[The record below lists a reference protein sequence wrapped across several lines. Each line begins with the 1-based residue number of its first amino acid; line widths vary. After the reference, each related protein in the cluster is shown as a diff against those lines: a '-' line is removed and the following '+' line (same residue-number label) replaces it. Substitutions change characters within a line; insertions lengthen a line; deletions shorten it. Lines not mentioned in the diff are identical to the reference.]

1 MSFPY
6 QVVFLYV
13 AELYPSQVAALGLG
27 FGCLVVAV
35 PNVFLPEMVN
45 LLNKGGYSP
54 MILFAIMGVFGVI
67 SSLPLKETDG
77 KHPDE
82 KIEELALMEHY
93 HPHHD
98 LKLVS

>member
-1 MSFPY
+1 
-6 QVVFLYV
+6 
-13 AELYPSQVAALGLG
+13 
-27 FGCLVVAV
+27 
-35 PNVFLPEMVN
+35 
-45 LLNKGGYSP
+45 